1 MQLILYIIIFI
12 GVVVAAFVKFAQKRE
27 LSGKLGRE
35 VEDHELVS
43 LNSWIEAE
51 RKEDARKGIKSEIT
65 PVQKSVQFSDKKEFS
80 DKKTAT
86 ANIVGEVAEKEPEP
100 PSNCLKCGA
109 TLSKEI
115 AFCQF
120 CGTHSS
126 RKALEEHTTIFLQDL
141 DKDFEQIIPE
151 SHEQLRLGCFLIPL
165 LALVGAVAAY
175 FFLPPMRYTGALV
188 IGLPIISLIVA
199 YIWINAVDSI
209 LTKKEGVI
217 FDRKLE
223 PRIRQFMKG
232 NNLQD
237 LELLNIAKRNLS
249 ENNKLLKHIH
259 RRF

>member
-1 MQLILYIIIFI
+1 MSLIFI
-12 GVVVAAFVKFAQKRE
+12 IVVFIVVIVAALVKIAKKAE

-35 VEDHELVS
+35 AQDHELVS

-51 RKEDARKGIKSEIT
+51 RKEDARKGIKSEIP
-65 PVQKSVQFSDKKEFS
+65 PVQKSVQINDKKEFS
-80 DKKTAT
+80 EQKAAT
-86 ANIVGEVAEKEPEP
+86 TNKEVSEKELKTPN
-100 PSNCLKCGA
+100 NCPKCGA
-109 TLSKEI
+109 VLSKEI
-115 AFCQF
+115 AYCQF
-120 CGTHSS
+120 CGSYS
-126 RKALEEHTTIFLQDL
+126 NRKALEEHTSIFLHDL
-141 DKDFEQIIPE
+141 DKDFEQIIPG
-151 SHEQLRLGCFLIPL
+151 SHEHLRFGCFLIPL
-165 LALVGAVAAY
+165 LALIGAVAVY
-175 FFLPPMRYTGALV
+175 FFLPPMRYIGALI

-217 FDRKLE
+217 FDQKLE